1 MEPYEKELGEIS
13 PELGRAAVRVLQGGR
28 ELHKPP
34 VSSAERGAAS
44 VEQTTVDKAPPAAE
58 GGRVE
63 TADGRL
69 VAGDERHP
77 EKEPI
82 QGDGIVSYPE
92 VVETSSREPIEGEQG
107 LHPQTTQAGT
117 SDMAEQRTEPP
128 PPSRVVSEDPLRD
141 QTVAP
146 TGEGTTP
153 SDQSAS
159 LESAERPSNLDV
171 ETTADVGAET
181 VDVKTDQQVPIRR
194 ESVRPVQA
202 VAEELSPSVPARSE
216 PGDTGPVPALT
227 EAGVSPAPRHTAH
240 VTESASIE
248 SVPRSPETETK
259 AAVPVAVM
267 DVPFME
273 TPTVQ
278 PVEATSVDVAMK
290 SPPAEAEPRLVEEE
304 AEPAIP
310 VAEME
315 QPPPSKTPPLGPPA
329 RNTPIDVSMQ
339 AVPVSAA
346 ATTEITSDAS
356 PKSTQTVAD
365 VSLDAFEETST
376 NPVPEIPSTVSET
389 DSSRTAPPAALER
402 LLLSESTSS
411 DLTSLPSNYSME
423 QQQPLSDRT
432 DLTGEAVLQ
441 EQDQSSKALG
451 SVPPPADVSRAQ
463 ALDSTTVDV
472 EQDTEK
478 VMESDSATAVTPAPA
493 DAMLGIRED
502 VGDDIGVQQPTA
514 SPSGTVPTGTVATM
528 FPSTQAAAGSS
539 TPVILPPSGTTEQP
553 DHAQGNEAQ
562 DPLLKATEGHTI
574 ETSPSALTTIQLP
587 KVNLDNPVVT
597 QRMLE
602 RQVVL
607 GRRNVMTHSK
617 SNRKDLMDKV
627 HQLKRQYSK
636 LDKEWEDHKTRIIS
650 ENEEL
655 ARQLEAVTNPATVQ
669 EPKTGGRK
677 TRRGFVEQ
685 DHELMGFRDGDEEAL
700 AKALKA
706 IEEMMESDPT
716 QRALKTEATIPDM
729 ELDPDIWRLAYDDE
743 NALVRDPITYY
754 AHGVGEQPGEWT
766 DEEER
771 KFRRLYAAY
780 PKQFGEI
787 AKGLP
792 NKTTAQCVKHYY
804 LTKKKR
810 PFKEGANRN
819 GQRQAAGGQ
828 AARMVAPVTREKVEL
843 AGVLATGD
851 RAQAKQVADNI
862 RPQGDGKRSGKRK
875 ADDVEK
881 PGDQGSKD
889 GKAKRK
895 SGKKRVADPATGG
908 DHSATPDG
916 GASKKRKTQV
926 KKPMRLDLKEA
937 RAQST
942 SNRSSVSATPGR
954 NAAMLIGLLVFARP
968 IHRSTHR
975 GSPTRKRPAAGCLY
989 ARRWSITTSTDR
1001 QSARTTSFDA
1011 SRHVAGPAEPARR
1024 GFTGE
1029 CR

>member
-1 MEPYEKELGEIS
+1 M
-13 PELGRAAVRVLQGGR
+13 
-28 ELHKPP
+28 
-34 VSSAERGAAS
+34 
-44 VEQTTVDKAPPAAE
+44 DAPI
-58 GGRVE
+58 
-63 TADGRL
+63 L
-69 VAGDERHP
+69 
-77 EKEPI
+77 
-82 QGDGIVSYPE
+82 
-92 VVETSSREPIEGEQG
+92 ETS
-107 LHPQTTQAGT
+107 
-117 SDMAEQRTEPP
+117 M
-128 PPSRVVSEDPLRD
+128 
-141 QTVAP
+141 
-146 TGEGTTP
+146 
-153 SDQSAS
+153 
-159 LESAERPSNLDV
+159 
-171 ETTADVGAET
+171 
-181 VDVKTDQQVPIRR
+181 
-194 ESVRPVQA
+194 VQA
-202 VAEELSPSVPARSE
+202 
-216 PGDTGPVPALT
+216 D
-227 EAGVSPAPRHTAH
+227 
-240 VTESASIE
+240 
-248 SVPRSPETETK
+248 
-259 AAVPVAVM
+259 
-267 DVPFME
+267 
-273 TPTVQ
+273 
-278 PVEATSVDVAMK
+278 EATPVDVATES
-290 SPPAEAEPRLVEEE
+290 SPLKVEPRLVEGGTQ
-304 AEPAIP
+304 AAMP
-310 VAEME
+310 VAKMDD
-315 QPPPSKTPPLGPPA
+315 PSMLEVTPVIPLEDA
-329 RNTPIDVSMQ
+329 STDVSMQ
-339 AVPVSAA
+339 AVPDSTD
-346 ATTEITSDAS
+346 ATTKIATDASKPTEAVADGLSDA
-356 PKSTQTVAD
+356 P
-365 VSLDAFEETST
+365 EETTT
-376 NPVPEIPSTVSET
+376 NPDLEVPPTASNTMEPHSET
-389 DSSRTAPPAALER
+389 NSAGTAPPAGLER

-423 QQQPLSDRT
+423 QQSQSSDRAS
-432 DLTGEAVLQ
+432 GRGVPGSI
-441 EQDQSSKALG
+441 EQDLQHLTASG
-451 SVPPPADVSRAQ
+451 SFPLPPDVPGAQ
-463 ALDSTTVDV
+463 VMEMSTVDV
-472 EQDTEK
+472 GQVKAT
-478 VMESDSATAVTPAPA
+478 VIASDSATHVVPVPV
-493 DAMLGIRED
+493 DPVLDVRES
-502 VGDDIGVQQPTA
+502 VGLDIGVREPTA
-514 SPSGTVPTGTVATM
+514 SPSGTVPSGIVDDII
-528 FPSTQAAAGSS
+528 PSARAVTDSS
-539 TPVILPPSGTTEQP
+539 TPITSAPGTTEQP
-553 DHAQGNEAQ
+553 DHPLEDEAQ
-562 DPLLKATEGHTI
+562 APLPEAIDGQL
-574 ETSPSALTTIQLP
+574 ETSPTAPTTIQLP
-587 KVNLDNPVVT
+587 KVNLSDPVVT

-602 RQVVL
+602 RQVML
-607 GRRNVMTHSK
+607 GRRNVMSHSK
-617 SNRKDLMDKV
+617 SNRKDLTDKV

-669 EPKTGGRK
+669 EPKAGGRK

-766 DEEER
+766 EEEER

-875 ADDVEK
+875 ADDADK

-916 GASKKRKTQV
+916 AASKKRKTQG

-942 SNRSSVSATPGR
+942 SNRSSVSATPGT
-954 NAAMLIGLLVFARP
+954 NALMLISLLVFPRP
-968 IHRSTHR
+968 IHRPTDR
-975 GSPTRKRPAAGCLY
+975 GRLKRPTAGPLY
-989 ARRWSITTSTDR
+989 ARRRSVATPTDR
-1001 QSARTTSFDA
+1001 
-1011 SRHVAGPAEPARR
+1011 
-1024 GFTGE
+1024 
-1029 CR
+1029 